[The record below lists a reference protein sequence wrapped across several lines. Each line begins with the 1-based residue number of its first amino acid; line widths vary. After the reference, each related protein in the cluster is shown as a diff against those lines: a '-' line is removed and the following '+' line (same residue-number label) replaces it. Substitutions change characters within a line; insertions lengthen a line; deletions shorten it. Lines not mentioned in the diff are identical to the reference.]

1 MSLEPI
7 ANMPKK
13 INYTALGIVIGV
25 GIALLLSELGLEVEM
40 SVGFVFGLAIG
51 AYLDKR
57 KKENRV

>member
-1 MSLEPI
+1 MSLESSV
-7 ANMPKK
+7 NTPKK
-13 INYTALGIVIGV
+13 IYTGLGIVIGS
-25 GIALLLSELGLEVEM
+25 GIALLLSELGLEVEL